1 MRLDESLFVMP
12 ADSNSDD
19 DDDSA
24 FYDALET
31 L

>member
-12 ADSNSDD
+12 ADSDND